1 MTPTRIMTRMLSLL
15 LTKILNPCFS
25 AGSKSALIARL
36 QAAYLLLP
44 LTAVAADFSTL
55 ARAPGMPPRP

>member
-1 MTPTRIMTRMLSLL
+1 MTRMLSQL
-15 LTKILNPCFS
+15 LTRNLNPGFS

-44 LTAVAADFSTL
+44 LTAVAADLSTL
-55 ARAPGMPPRP
+55 ARAPVMPPRP